1 MSYVLKKGTTAK
13 LILLHIRDAADGSL
27 GKTGLAPTT
36 PGASAAYL
44 REGEGEPRRIPL
56 VLARVGEYI
65 PGGMA
70 EADAQLMPGIYQF
83 GLPNAVLEGGADSV
97 VVYLRFPGAIV
108 EPIQISLV
116 AYDPQDE
123 AQMGMSALA
132 PKAGSQRSA
141 ALFREWLPGSSTKCR
156 RSSKLPRRREALS
169 PKADRAAA
177 AAIAVHRHQPGPG
190 DNRSPRCPPRETDS
204 RAQAR

>member
-13 LILLHIRDAADGSL
+13 LILLHIRDAADGCS
-27 GKTGLAPTT
+27 GKTGLGPLA

-44 REGEGEPRRIPL
+44 REGEREPRRIPL
-56 VLARVGEYI
+56 VLTRLGEHL

-70 EADAQLMPGIYQF
+70 EADPTLMPGVYQF

-97 VVYLRFPGAIV
+97 VVYLRFAGAIL

-123 AQMGMSALA
+123 AQMGMTALT
-132 PKAGSQRSA
+132 PEGRIA
-141 ALFREWLPGSSTKCR
+141 ALRGAFPRVAARELDEMQA
-156 RSSKLPRRREALS
+156 KLE
-169 PKADRAAA
+169 
-177 AAIAVHRHQPGPG
+177 H
-190 DNRSPRCPPRETDS
+190 S
-204 RAQAR
+204 RKE